1 MTLVQKA
8 APDFKVAACMPDDT
22 IQEISLSSFKGKK
35 YVVLY
40 TYPADFTFVCASETV
55 MFSKLQAEFDKRN
68 VQVLGCSIDTEH
80 VHKAWKATPKEQGG
94 IGPMTHPLLGDVKK
108 EIVTAYGCLLDNGLA
123 LRAVFIID
131 QEGVVRAEMKNDLP
145 LGRNV
150 EEALRIVDALQF
162 HEQSVKDGK
171 VMVCPAQWKKGKR
184 AMEPTTEGVAKYFKE
199 GGDE

>member
-1 MTLVQKA
+1 MSLVQKP
-8 APDFKVAACMPDDT
+8 APGFKVAACMPD
-22 IQEISLSSFKGKK
+22 ESFQDIDLASYKGKK

-55 MFSKLQAEFDKRN
+55 MFSKLQKEFDARN

-94 IGPMTHPLLGDVKK
+94 IGPMTHPLLADVKK
-108 EIVTAYGCLLDNGLA
+108 EIATAYGCLLDNGLA
-123 LRAVFIID
+123 LRGVFIID
-131 QEGVVRAEMKNDLP
+131 KEGIVRAEMKNDLP

-150 EEALRIVDALQF
+150 EEVLRIIDALKF
-162 HEQSVKDGK
+162 HEESVATGK
-171 VMVCPAQWKKGKR
+171 VMVCPAQWRKGKR

-199 GGDE
+199 GGDQ